1 MSDKVAII
9 RSLPGYENHKYSA
22 GCWIIHFV
30 PAPWMDIDGAII
42 DDTHFDRDI
51 ERERNFRE
59 KLIQQRN
66 TVHG

>member
-1 MSDKVAII
+1 
-9 RSLPGYENHKYSA
+9 
-22 GCWIIHFV
+22 
-30 PAPWMDIDGAII
+30 MDIDGAII